1 MDHAPS
7 HPPSHTRRA
16 KGIGAA
22 IVSLVGLTGLVGVLP
37 PARSQT
43 PPSTDIYLATV
54 ENVVTVELVD
64 GRPTLGELVRVTNR
78 DAYDNQPA
86 FLHDG
91 TIVYSSLGD
100 GGHTEILR
108 LDPVSRRATTVVSTP
123 QGEYSPTP
131 VPDGTAV
138 SVVRAYSPGDQQL
151 WSFPL
156 DAHGAEPALLLHDVN
171 PVGYHAWIDARRLLL
186 FVLGEPATLQVATVG
201 AGPGRVIAENPGR
214 CLARIPAASAQ
225 SPLEMSFVRK
235 VAEGEWWLEA
245 LDPETG
251 ATRRLVQTL
260 PGSEDYA
267 WSPDGSVWASDGS
280 RLFRWRPDDETWSE
294 VADLTERGLRGI
306 TRLAFDDDGDRLAL
320 VAEH

>member
-1 MDHAPS
+1 MDHPPGHAPS
-7 HPPSHTRRA
+7 HTRPA
-16 KGIGAA
+16 KGLSAA
-22 IVSLVGLTGLVGVLP
+22 VMSLVALIGVLP

-43 PPSTDIYLATV
+43 PPSTDIYL
-54 ENVVTVELVD
+54 VTVEYLVTVD
-64 GRPTLGELVRVTNR
+64 LREGRPTLGDLVRMTDR

-86 FLHDG
+86 FLDDG
-91 TIVYSSLGD
+91 TILYSSLGD
-100 GGHTEILR
+100 AGHTEILR
-108 LDPVSRRATTVVSTP
+108 FDPMSRRATTVVSTP
-123 QGEYSPTP
+123 QGVYSPTQ
-131 VPDGTAV
+131 VPDGNAV
-138 SVVRAYSPGDQQL
+138 SVVRAYGAGDQQL
-151 WSFPL
+151 WRFPL
-156 DAHGAEPALLLHDVN
+156 DASGGEPALLLPDVN

-186 FVLGEPATLQVATVG
+186 FVLGEPAALQVATVG
-201 AGPGRVIAENPGR
+201 AGPGRVIADNPGR
-214 CLARIPAASAQ
+214 CLARIPAASAR

-294 VADLTERGLRGI
+294 IADLTERGLRGI
-306 TRLAFDDDGDRLAL
+306 TRLAFNADGDRLAL